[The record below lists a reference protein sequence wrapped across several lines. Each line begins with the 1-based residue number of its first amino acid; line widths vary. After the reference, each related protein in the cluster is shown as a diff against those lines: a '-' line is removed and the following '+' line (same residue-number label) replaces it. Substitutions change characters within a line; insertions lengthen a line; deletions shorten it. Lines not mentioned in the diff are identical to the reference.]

1 MPTPPPLVTALA
13 KKVKG
18 KPLAWTVYDDRVVIV
33 MEDGRKLAFEKNEK
47 PAEKTT
53 QRTATKKAGAK

>member
-1 MPTPPPLVTALA
+1 MQTPAIVSTLA

-18 KPLAWTVYDDRVVIV
+18 KPLAWTIYDDRVVIV
-33 MEDGRKLAFEKNEK
+33 MEDGRKLAFEKDEK

-53 QRTATKKAGAK
+53 HRTATKKGASK